1 MQNGLLT
8 QAERYRRKQNR
19 RRVWLRIVSALAC
32 VVVFC
37 TTYALIL
44 PAITLEENVSCG
56 MEEHRHDD
64 GCYETRLICVYDEST
79 AEEPPVEEPVAEEP
93 PVEETVVEET
103 VVEETVMIVHDH
115 TDECYEEQKNLS
127 CELEESD
134 GHVHDESCFEQE
146 QTLICEEEHDH
157 TDECYETAESCVC
170 GMEEG
175 DGAHTHGVECYESE
189 SVLVCDIPEVTYE
202 TKTVTYDVPE
212 PVETVPETPAPTET
226 PAPHVHTDE
235 CYETVLVCGKTEHKH
250 SLACYSDPYAD
261 VESESVWER
270 SMSGVELTGVWADD
284 LIAIAESQLG
294 YHESTSNYEVREDGQ
309 STKGITRYGQWYGDA
324 YGDWCAM
331 FVSFCLY
338 YADIPKTAMPY
349 EAACQRWID
358 ELSKQEWDFY
368 RPADEYEPVKGD
380 LIFFDWDDDGRADHV
395 GLIQTV
401 EDDKLTTIEGN
412 SSNSVRVNEYLPD
425 DDRIQG
431 YGVLPENPEP
441 PVPETDAATD
451 MAAGSEEPILPD
463 GETISAVLYTDE
475 TCQELLDDG
484 TVIELTGEFPQDAQV
499 WAYPAAVET
508 EMQVLCAW
516 DISVRLADGSPFET
530 EEPATFAAVV
540 QSPLFSEMEVNT
552 EPQVYRLAE
561 SGEPE
566 PVPSESDETG
576 VRFETDGASA
586 FAVVSAAREIT
597 ADEPEPEQTPET
609 VSLSEDLLYENESFS
624 MILHV
629 EGEAILPVAETQES
643 DSDAPDESDES
654 EETDEAAEPAALSES
669 GDRNE
674 TDEAT
679 EPDEPAETDEPD
691 EPEEPADTDTPDE
704 PDAAEPAEGAL
715 TVAVTEM
722 TAEEQEY
729 QQIESELNEGFTDG
743 LLELSVLSL
752 EFYWQGVPLDVSA
765 CDITAKITPQT
776 QVMEMAEAAV
786 AEMAADAAPE
796 AETGV
801 VFALMDATAD
811 GTEELDSAMV
821 ETFDGETPVLTASVN
836 SGGLLAVAAATTANP
851 KFTVQYYA
859 WLDVAADSSKSSIS
873 LDVIDTSG
881 KVLPQ
886 NGTTPALKKLYL
898 IQEEGSSK
906 YKVETVSTLTQVYET
921 HEYQYIISPNLTYFN
936 LLYENG
942 HYSISK
948 IWVLK
953 EGKDAASV
961 NEGDWNV
968 YDPATTHFTNRRE
981 SVKEGVVLITDG
993 TVIRLVFGTT
1003 GSTYTNAVNFY
1014 DYDITDDGTHTAQR
1028 GINSASNYSGS
1039 GAKLAFGNT
1048 NTDTGL
1054 EAQLWNGNALNRYND
1069 ENNQNYTN
1077 GNGYKGC
1084 TFGLASHLSGG
1095 KIQYS
1100 GGVIAPNLFNDGAAT
1115 GKTSYDSG
1123 QYTLNFQRVSDTYTL
1138 SSVNGAGTSGLQY
1151 FNNPGYGTTLH
1162 THIWTNNFWPMDSV
1176 SNKDGHTGEVGNLG
1190 TYTGATKTGSF
1201 PVSDDGVAH
1210 NNMFGMTYTVNFTMS
1225 EDYVGPLEYYFF
1237 GDDDM
1242 WVFLDGTLVCDIGGV
1257 HSSVG
1262 EYVNLW
1268 DYIEKGS
1275 TGSHTLSFFYTERGL
1290 SGSTCYMQFTLPS
1303 VSSITPEQNTGLL
1316 RVEKQVVGAMDSD
1329 EEFHFEIK
1337 FTDANGNN
1345 LPDDYSYTRYTANGE
1360 VVKQDV
1366 IIFDGGSFDLKA
1378 GEYIIVNYL
1387 PYGTRYT
1394 VTETNAPYYK
1404 VSYQID
1410 GRQSVDGY
1418 TAEGQI
1424 SSGKNASVVYTNTAM
1439 AVLPSTGGAGTL
1451 PYTTG
1456 GFLLMMAALLLLKKR
1471 RKGEHST
1478 S

>member
-1 MQNGLLT
+1 MQNCLLT
-8 QAERYRRKQNR
+8 QAERYRKKQNR
-19 RRVWLRIVSALAC
+19 RRIWLRIVSVLAC
-32 VVVFC
+32 MVVFC

-56 MEEHRHDD
+56 KEEHRHTD
-64 GCYETRLICVYDEST
+64 GCYETRLICGYDEPT
-79 AEEPPVEEPVAEEP
+79 PEEPAVEEPAEEPTVSEP
-93 PVEETVVEET
+93 
-103 VVEETVMIVHDH
+103 VMIVHDH
-115 TDECYEEQKNLS
+115 TEDCYEEQQHLV
-127 CELEESD
+127 CEMEESA
-134 GHVHDESCFEQE
+134 GHVHDEGCFEQK
-146 QTLICEEEHDH
+146 QILICEEDHEH
-157 TDECYETAESCVC
+157 TEECYETEESCVC
-170 GMEEG
+170 GMMEG
-175 DGAHTHGVECYESE
+175 DGAHTHGLECYESE
-189 SVLVCDIPEVTYE
+189 SLLVCDIPEVTYE
-202 TKTVTYDVPE
+202 TETVTYDVPE
-212 PVETVPETPAPTET
+212 ALETVAATPE
-226 PAPHVHTDE
+226 PHVHTDD
-235 CYETVLVCGKTEHKH
+235 CYETVLVCGKKEHQH
-250 SLACYSDPYAD
+250 SLACYSDPDED

-270 SMSGVELTGVWADD
+270 SMSGVKLTGVWADD

-294 YHESTSNYEVREDGQ
+294 YRESTSNYEVREDGQ

-331 FVSFCLY
+331 FVSFCLH
-338 YADIPKTAMPY
+338 YAEIPKTAMPY

-358 ELSKQEWDFY
+358 ELSEEEWDFY

-395 GLIQTV
+395 GLVRTV
-401 EDDKLTTIEGN
+401 EEEKLTTIEGN

-441 PVPETDAATD
+441 PVPEAAAET
-451 MAAGSEEPILPD
+451 AQGSEESVLPD
-463 GETISAVLYTDE
+463 GETITAALYTDD
-475 TCQELLDDG
+475 TCQELSDDG
-484 TVIELTGEFPQDAQV
+484 TVIQLTGEFPEDAQV
-499 WAYPAAVET
+499 WAYPVTAET
-508 EMQVLCAW
+508 ELQVLCAW
-516 DISVRLADGSPFET
+516 NVSVRLADGSTFVPD
-530 EEPATFAAVV
+530 EPVAFIASV
-540 QSPLFSEMEVNT
+540 QSPSFSEMEENT
-552 EPQVYRLAE
+552 QPQVYRLTE

-566 PVPSESDETG
+566 PVQSESDETG

-586 FAVVSAAREIT
+586 FAVISAPREIT
-597 ADEPEPEQTPET
+597 DEEPEPEREAET
-609 VSLSEDLLYENESFS
+609 VTLSEDLFYENENFS
-624 MILHV
+624 MLLHV
-629 EGEAILPVAETQES
+629 EGEAILPEAETEEPDTAES
-643 DSDAPDESDES
+643 AEPE
-654 EETDEAAEPAALSES
+654 EAAEPVELAES
-669 GDRNE
+669 GDWN
-674 TDEAT
+674 
-679 EPDEPAETDEPD
+679 EPDESAEAD
-691 EPEEPADTDTPDE
+691 EPEEADAPEE
-704 PDAAEPAEGAL
+704 PDTTEPAEDDL

-722 TAEEQEY
+722 DAEEQAY

-752 EFYWQGVPLDVSA
+752 EFFYQGVPLDVSA
-765 CDITAKITPQT
+765 CDITAQITPQT
-776 QVMEMAEAAV
+776 QMMEEAEAACT
-786 AEMAADAAPE
+786 ALEADAAPE

-801 VFALMDATAD
+801 VFAVLDATAD

-821 ETFDGETPVLTASVN
+821 ATFDGATPVLTASVN

-859 WLDVAADSSKSSIS
+859 WLDVAADSGDSSKS

-886 NGTTPALKKLYL
+886 NGTTPALKTLYL
-898 IQEEGSSK
+898 KETNTSGK
-906 YKVETVSTLTQVYET
+906 YQIETVSTLTQVYNN
-921 HEYQYIISPNLTYFN
+921 HEYQYITAPNLTYFN

-942 HYSISK
+942 HYFIRE
-948 IWVLK
+948 IWVLR

-961 NEGDWNV
+961 NAEDWDV
-968 YDPATTHFTNRRE
+968 YDPATTHFTNRSQ
-981 SVKEGVVLITDG
+981 SVTDGTILIGEG
-993 TVIRLVFGTT
+993 TVIRLVFDTT
-1003 GSTYTNAVNFY
+1003 DSTYINAVNFY
-1014 DYDITDDGTHTAQR
+1014 DYDITNDGTHTAQQ

-1039 GAKLAFGNT
+1039 GSKLAFGNT

-1054 EAQLWNGNALNRYND
+1054 QAELWNGNALNRYNG
-1069 ENNQNYTN
+1069 NNNYTN

-1084 TFGLASHLSGG
+1084 TFGLASYLSDG
-1095 KIQYS
+1095 KIRYS
-1100 GGVIAPNLFNDGAAT
+1100 DGVIVPNLFNDGAAT

-1123 QYTLNFQRVSDTYTL
+1123 QYSLAFQRVGDTYTL
-1138 SSVNGAGTSGLQY
+1138 SSVNGTRTSGLQY
-1151 FNNPGYGTTLH
+1151 FNNPGYTKTDGTAVNH

-1176 SNKDGHTGEVGNLG
+1176 TNTDGHTGEVGKLG
-1190 TYTGATKTGSF
+1190 TYTGATKTGSY

-1268 DYIEKGS
+1268 DYIAKGS
-1275 TGSHTLSFFYTERGL
+1275 SGSHTLSFFYTERGL

-1316 RVEKQVVGAMDSD
+1316 TVEKQVEGAVDSD

-1337 FTDANGNN
+1337 FTDANGNP
-1345 LPDDYSYTRYTANGE
+1345 LPDDYSYTRYTAEGT

-1366 IIFDGGSFDLKA
+1366 IIYDGGSFDLKA

-1387 PYGTRYT
+1387 PYGTKYI
-1394 VTETNAPYYK
+1394 VTETNAPYYN
-1404 VSYQID
+1404 VSYRID
-1410 GRQSVDGY
+1410 SGQSVAGY
-1418 TAEGQI
+1418 TAEGAI
-1424 SSGKNASVVYTNTAM
+1424 PTGGNASVVYTNTAM
-1439 AVLPSTGGAGTL
+1439 AVLPSTGGVGTL
-1451 PYTTG
+1451 PYTIG
-1456 GFLLMMAALLLLKKR
+1456 GILLTMSAILLLYYQKR
-1471 RKGEHST
+1471 RKEEHST